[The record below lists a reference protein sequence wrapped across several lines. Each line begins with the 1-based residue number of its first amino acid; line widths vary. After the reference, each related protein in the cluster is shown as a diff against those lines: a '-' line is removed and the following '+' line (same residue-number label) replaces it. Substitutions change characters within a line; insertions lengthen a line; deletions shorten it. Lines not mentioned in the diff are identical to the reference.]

1 VKPEICRGR
10 AATGCGQNL
19 EVEFKVSQGGWED
32 EGPPLRVF
40 VSRWFFI
47 VWGGTRSLG
56 SVSLG
61 VIMSAASSFAVE
73 LIVAIEL
80 TVSIELTVAIGFAV
94 ANLRLEGLLSVSC
107 RPVEDGFL

>member
-1 VKPEICRGR
+1 MKPEFCPAREV
-10 AATGCGQNL
+10 AGCGQRL

-32 EGPPLRVF
+32 EGSPLRVF
-40 VSRWFFI
+40 ISRWVFI
-47 VWGGTRSLG
+47 SWGGTRSLG

-80 TVSIELTVAIGFAV
+80 VVAIGFAV
-94 ANLRLEGLLSVSC
+94 ANLKLGGLISVSY
-107 RPVEDGFL
+107 RPVEDGCLKE

>member
-1 VKPEICRGR
+1 MKPKFCPAR
-10 AATGCGQNL
+10 AAAGCGQRL

-32 EGPPLRVF
+32 EGSPLRVF
-40 VSRWFFI
+40 ISRWVFI
-47 VWGGTRSLG
+47 SWGGSWGGTRSLG

-80 TVSIELTVAIGFAV
+80 VVAIGFAV
-94 ANLRLEGLLSVSC
+94 ANLKLGGLISVSY